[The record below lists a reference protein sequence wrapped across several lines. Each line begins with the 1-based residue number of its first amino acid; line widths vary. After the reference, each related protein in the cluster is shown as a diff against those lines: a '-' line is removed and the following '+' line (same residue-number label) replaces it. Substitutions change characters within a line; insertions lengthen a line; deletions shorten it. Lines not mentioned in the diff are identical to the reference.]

1 MAFLNEETNELHIK
15 IVYAGTAGSGKT
27 TNLQSLFKQTSA
39 EVSTRIFDLH
49 TIPTQNQFFDF
60 LPLTYG
66 EAKNHALRLHLFT
79 LPTHDLWP
87 TVNMNLLW
95 GVDGIVNV
103 IDSRLPQLCETEKS
117 LTRMKD
123 MLHLVNRSFSEIP
136 MVFQYNHR
144 DAANALDARALRAE
158 FARHGAIGVE
168 AIAAQDKGVI
178 DTLDAIAERILSSM
192 ENSGQAWNDRASF
205 GLQ

>member
-15 IVYAGTAGSGKT
+15 IVYAGSAGCGKT

-49 TIPTQNQFFDF
+49 TLPTQNQFFDF

-66 EAKNHALRLHLFT
+66 EAKNHAIRLHLFT

-103 IDSRLPQLCETEKS
+103 IDSRLPHLSETEKS
-117 LTRMKD
+117 LVRLKD

-144 DAANALDARALRAE
+144 DAPSAVDVRALRSE
-158 FARHGAIGVE
+158 YARHGASGIE
-168 AIAAQDKGVI
+168 AVAVQDRGVI

-192 ENSGQAWNDRASF
+192 ENSGQTWSDRNAF